1 MKKISVLLATITLLF
16 CSPKANAQYYE
27 LANQLPSLLSPA
39 LSGSLNYK
47 GYVDFSGMAG
57 LGDNR
62 ANFIEISTSQGFKYS
77 SWFFMGVGIGVDV
90 AMAHQPELL
99 SDIPGDD
106 AGGYYGYGSS
116 KTKMMIPIFTDFRF
130 NIGAD
135 ETTSFFVDLKLG
147 AAWIMGS
154 SYLRLNRGYLSNQT
168 QFYLKP
174 TMGIRI
180 PINSKNSRQAVN
192 IGVSYQLLTSNNNYG
207 WRSRSL
213 SLNNIGATVGFEW

>member
-1 MKKISVLLATITLLF
+1 MKKISILMSALIMLICAPTA
-16 CSPKANAQYYE
+16 KAQYYE
-27 LANQLPSLLSPA
+27 LANQLPRLLSPA

-62 ANFIEISTSQGFKYS
+62 ANFIELSTSQGFKYS

-90 AMAHQPELL
+90 AMAHQPELID
-99 SDIPGDD
+99 DIPNGDGD
-106 AGGYYGYGSS
+106 GYYGYGSS
-116 KTKMMIPIFTDFRF
+116 KTKVMIPVFTDFRF
-130 NIGAD
+130 NIGQ
-135 ETTSFFVDLKLG
+135 EQNTSFFIDLKLG

-154 SYLRLNRGYLSNQT
+154 SYLRLNRGYMSNRA

-180 PINSKNSRQAVN
+180 PINSSNSRQAVN
-192 IGVSYQLLTSNNNYG
+192 IGVSYQLLTSNDNYG